1 MWRELKSHS
10 SLVRP
15 KVVPDSSVMDALER
29 KLASLSYR
37 PANGFHKDRRQS
49 KIAAATFRPRWVNS

>member
-1 MWRELKSHS
+1 MPRELKSHS
-10 SLVRP
+10 SVVRP

-37 PANGFHKDRRQS
+37 PANGFHRDQLQS
-49 KIAAATFRPRWVNS
+49 RITSVMLRPRLVHS